1 MTVNLIELTQ
11 DQRQRRRFRRQASM
25 EKPEPR
31 VELIAGCDIA
41 PEPINWLWPGWLASG
56 KLHVLAGPPGTGKT
70 TVAAALAGTITSGG
84 EWPDQSV
91 SPQGNVLIWSG
102 EDEPADTL
110 VPRLM
115 AAGADLKSVFFV
127 DKIHDQGVE
136 RSFDPAT
143 DMQPLLAAVRAIGGI
158 RLLIIDPLVSVVQGD
173 SHKNAEVRRGLQPL
187 VTLAGEM
194 GCAVL
199 GITHFSKGTGGK
211 DPVERISGS
220 IAFGALARIV
230 YVTAKL
236 PDDELCAGGR
246 IFCRSKS
253 NIGPDEGGFRYELR
267 QIELESHPDI
277 KASRVQWGSPVSGS
291 ARELLTRAEE
301 TQTNAQ
307 VRADMPQ
314 DLWLF
319 DYLTHQPQP
328 ATRCMEE
335 ALAAGFSKK
344 QIRDARERLRVVSSK
359 AGFDGGWTWS
369 LPEGT
374 FSLE

>member
-1 MTVNLIELTQ
+1 MTVNLIELTH
-11 DQRQRRRFRRQASM
+11 DQRQRRRFRRHGALENS
-25 EKPEPR
+25 EPR

-84 EWPDQSV
+84 EWPDQSA

-115 AAGADLKSVFFV
+115 AAGADLKAVFFV
-127 DKIHDQGVE
+127 DKTHEQGVE

-158 RLLIIDPLVSVVQGD
+158 RLLIIDPIVSVVQGD

-187 VTLAGEM
+187 VTLASEM
-194 GCAVL
+194 GCAIL
-199 GITHFSKGTGGK
+199 GVTHFSKGTGGK

-230 YVTAKL
+230 FVTAKL
-236 PDDELCAGGR
+236 PDDEMGSGVR

-267 QIELESHPDI
+267 QVELDSHPDI
-277 KASRVQWGSPVSGS
+277 KASRVQWGDPVSGS
-291 ARELLTRAEE
+291 ARELLARAEE
-301 TQTNAQ
+301 TQTHAQ
-307 VRADMPQ
+307 IRGDMPQ
-314 DLWLF
+314 DVWLF
-319 DYLTHQPQP
+319 DYLTHQAQS
-328 ATRCMEE
+328 ATQCMEE
-335 ALAAGFSKK
+335 ALAAGFTKK
-344 QIRDARERLRVVSSK
+344 QIRDARERLRVTSTK
-359 AGFDGGWTWS
+359 RGYAGGWYWS

-374 FSLE
+374 FQKP

>member
-1 MTVNLIELTQ
+1 
-11 DQRQRRRFRRQASM
+11 
-25 EKPEPR
+25 
-31 VELIAGCDIA
+31 
-41 PEPINWLWPGWLASG
+41 
-56 KLHVLAGPPGTGKT
+56 
-70 TVAAALAGTITSGG
+70 
-84 EWPDQSV
+84 
-91 SPQGNVLIWSG
+91 
-102 EDEPADTL
+102 
-110 VPRLM
+110 M
-115 AAGADLKSVFFV
+115 AAGEDLKSAFFL
-127 DKIHDQGVE
+127 DKIHDQSVK

-143 DMQPLLAAVRAIGGI
+143 DMQPLMAAVRAIGGI
-158 RLLIIDPLVSVVQGD
+158 RLLIIDPIVSVVQGD
-173 SHKNAEVRRGLQPL
+173 SHKNAEVWRGLQPL
-187 VTLAGEM
+187 VTLASGM
-194 GCAVL
+194 GCTIL
-199 GITHFSKGTGGK
+199 GITHFSKGKGGK

-236 PDDELCAGGR
+236 PDDEFGVGGR
-246 IFCRSKS
+246 ILCRSKS

-291 ARELLTRAEE
+291 AREFLTRAEE
-301 TQTNAQ
+301 THTNAR
-307 VRADMPQ
+307 VRADLPQ

-344 QIRDARERLRVVSSK
+344 QIRNARERLKVASSK
-359 AGFDGGWTWS
+359 KGYREGWFWS

-374 FSLE
+374 FSECLHRKS